1 MKNQTT
7 RSNSGQK
14 ESPHLLRLPT
24 VEGMD
29 AGRCAHRS
37 VTDPLRSV
45 ATLSIAILTF
55 NAPSNVR
62 ILLSIACLLIIT
74 CLTAANAA
82 DNGHDR
88 SLLLTVT
95 VDTVRQSR
103 IDGAIVGTGT
113 VAAWR
118 EMPISSEA
126 DGLAIVEIRADEG
139 DRVEKG
145 QVLAR
150 LNQGLLLAQIEQNKA
165 AVAEAEASLANALSD
180 QKRAYAVTG
189 GVISQQTIEQ
199 REMLVKTTTAKLAS
213 VRAILEETKA
223 RLAQT
228 EIVAPTN
235 AIVATRSATLGQVV
249 QTGTELFRLIQD
261 GRIEVNVLVPEADI
275 FKIFPQQSARI
286 VDPMRRVSHA
296 SVRLVAPVV
305 DAKTRLGTVRVALSA
320 DTELKPGMFVRV
332 EIDTSGPAA
341 LTVPLKALVWR
352 DGKAA
357 VFTVSD
363 NGTAVLR
370 TITAG
375 RKTSS
380 AVEVVQGLA
389 AGERVIVE
397 GAGLL
402 NDGEKVRAEVASA
415 QPLKTTP

>member
-1 MKNQTT
+1 MKN
-7 RSNSGQK
+7 RMMSANSDQK
-14 ESPHLLRLPT
+14 ESLDLLHLPSVGRGLF
-24 VEGMD
+24 
-29 AGRCAHRS
+29 GRCAHHS
-37 VTDPLRSV
+37 VTNPVRS
-45 ATLSIAILTF
+45 APTLSTVISTF
-55 NAPSNVR
+55 NDPSNVR

-74 CLTAANAA
+74 SLMAANAA
-82 DNGHDR
+82 DRGHDR

-150 LNQGLLLAQIEQNKA
+150 LNQGPLLAQIDQNKA

-180 QKRAYAVTG
+180 QKRAHAVTG

-199 REMLVKTTTAKLAS
+199 RETLVKTTTAKLAS

-296 SVRLVAPVV
+296 SVRLVAPMV

-332 EIDTSGPAA
+332 EIDASSTAA

-363 NGTAVLR
+363 DGTAILR

-375 RKTSS
+375 RMTSS

-389 AGERVIVE
+389 AGERIIVE

-402 NDGEKVRAEVASA
+402 NDGEKVRADVASV

>member
-1 MKNQTT
+1 LKNQTT

-332 EIDTSGPAA
+332 EIDASGPAA

>member
-126 DGLAIVEIRADEG
+126 DGLAIVEIHADEG

-332 EIDTSGPAA
+332 EIDASSTAA
-341 LTVPLKALVWR
+341 LTVPHKALVWR

>member
-103 IDGAIVGTGT
+103 IDGAVVGTGT

-305 DAKTRLGTVRVALSA
+305 DAKPGWARCALHC
-320 DTELKPGMFVRV
+320 PR
-332 EIDTSGPAA
+332 IQ
-341 LTVPLKALVWR
+341 
-352 DGKAA
+352 
-357 VFTVSD
+357 
-363 NGTAVLR
+363 N
-370 TITAG
+370 
-375 RKTSS
+375 
-380 AVEVVQGLA
+380 
-389 AGERVIVE
+389 
-397 GAGLL
+397 
-402 NDGEKVRAEVASA
+402 
-415 QPLKTTP
+415 

>member
-37 VTDPLRSV
+37 VTNPLRSV
-45 ATLSIAILTF
+45 ATLSIAISTF

-82 DNGHDR
+82 DRGHDR

-126 DGLAIVEIRADEG
+126 DGLAIIEIRADEG
-139 DRVEKG
+139 DRIEKG

-332 EIDTSGPAA
+332 EIDASGPAA

>member
-1 MKNQTT
+1 
-7 RSNSGQK
+7 
-14 ESPHLLRLPT
+14 
-24 VEGMD
+24 
-29 AGRCAHRS
+29 
-37 VTDPLRSV
+37 
-45 ATLSIAILTF
+45 
-55 NAPSNVR
+55 
-62 ILLSIACLLIIT
+62 
-74 CLTAANAA
+74 
-82 DNGHDR
+82 
-88 SLLLTVT
+88 
-95 VDTVRQSR
+95 
-103 IDGAIVGTGT
+103 
-113 VAAWR
+113 
-118 EMPISSEA
+118 MPISSEA

-199 REMLVKTTTAKLAS
+199 REMLVKTTTARLAS

-332 EIDTSGPAA
+332 EIDASGPAA